1 MHVLVTGA
9 TGLVGPR
16 VVSALLARGDTV
28 TVLSRNPDSARA
40 RLGDVRAIGWSPPT
54 VAAEALHGVDGVVH
68 LAGEP
73 VPGRWTEDKKR
84 RIHDSREH
92 GTKALV
98 DAIAAAESRPSVLVS
113 ASAIG
118 WYGDRGDEVLVEAS
132 GPGDDF
138 LAGVCKAW
146 EEAAAGVEAHGVR
159 RVSLR
164 IGLVLDPDGGA
175 LGEMLPMAKLG
186 LAGPLGGGRQWWSWI
201 HRDDLVAMLLAALD
215 GDWSGAYNATAPNP
229 VTQGAFAKAV
239 GAVLGRPAFLPAPA
253 FALRIALGGFSAE
266 ILTSKKILPQRAQE
280 AGFAFRF
287 SDLDPALKDLL

>member
-40 RLGDVRAIGWSPPT
+40 RLGDVRALGWSPPT
-54 VAAEALHGVDGVVH
+54 VPPEALQGVDGVIH

-73 VPGRWTEDKKR
+73 VPGRWTDEKKR
-84 RIHDSREH
+84 RIHDSREQ

-98 DAIAAAESRPSVLVS
+98 DAIAAADPKPAVLVS

-118 WYGDRGDEVLVEAS
+118 WYGDRGDEVLTEDS
-132 GPGDDF
+132 TPGDDF
-138 LAGVCKAW
+138 LATVCKAW
-146 EEAAAGVEAHGVR
+146 EEAAAAVEEHSVR

-164 IGLVLDPDGGA
+164 IGLVLDPAGGA

-215 GDWSGAYNATAPNP
+215 GDWAGAYNATAPNP
-229 VTQGAFAKAV
+229 VSQGAFAKAV
-239 GAVLGRPAFLPAPA
+239 GATLGRPAFLPAPA
-253 FALRIALGGFSAE
+253 FALKIALGGFSTE
-266 ILTSKKILPQRAQE
+266 ILTSKKILPKRAQE
-280 AGFAFRF
+280 AGFAFAYE
-287 SDLDPALKDLL
+287 DLEPALKDLL